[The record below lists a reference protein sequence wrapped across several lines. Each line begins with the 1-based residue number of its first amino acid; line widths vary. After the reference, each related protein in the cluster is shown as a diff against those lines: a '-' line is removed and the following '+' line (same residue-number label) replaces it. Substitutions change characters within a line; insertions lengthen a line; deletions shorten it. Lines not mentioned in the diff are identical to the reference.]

1 MNSRG
6 ERLHILPEPFHHESF
21 LLRDYPNAPI
31 NRRRNF
37 IPCAGIAGAAEV
49 ADGREGGG
57 MTRQEAIGEKR
68 RLLENG
74 GGRGRRCANLSGER
88 SSGLVE
94 EPERPECVDGARFR
108 HCFSRSSAV

>member
-1 MNSRG
+1 MYTVNTHLRAHINTTMRVNFYG
-6 ERLHILPEPFHHESF
+6 IDGRL
-21 LLRDYPNAPI
+21 
-31 NRRRNF
+31 
-37 IPCAGIAGAAEV
+37 PCAGIAGAAEV